1 MDLSRPPEYFGGRAE
16 VGTLPTVTAVNT
28 ALWIVQ
34 GVLAAFFGAGGV
46 VKAVRPPKRL
56 YDQGL
61 TWVEDFSPGAVKAIG
76 GLELAAALGLVLPAV
91 TGIAPVLVPLAAVGL
106 GLIMIG
112 AAVVH
117 VRRGELPFIAVN
129 GALLAAA
136 AFVAWGRA
144 F

>member
-1 MDLSRPPEYFGGRAE
+1 M
-16 VGTLPTVTAVNT
+16 NT

-34 GVLAAFFGAGGV
+34 GVLAAFFGSGGI

-61 TWVEDFSPGAVKAIG
+61 TWVEDFSPGVVKTIG
-76 GLELAAALGLVLPAV
+76 GLEVAAALGLVLPAV

-117 VRRGELPFIAVN
+117 VRRGEIPFIAVN
-129 GALLAAA
+129 AVLLAAA